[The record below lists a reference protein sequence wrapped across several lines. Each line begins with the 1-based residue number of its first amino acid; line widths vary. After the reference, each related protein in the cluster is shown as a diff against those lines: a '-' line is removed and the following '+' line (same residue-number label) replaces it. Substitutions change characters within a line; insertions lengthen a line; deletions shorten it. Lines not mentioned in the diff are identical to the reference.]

1 MAHYATYIRA
11 STDTQ
16 ETAHQCNAIDDWL
29 DGHDAAPD
37 DIDRYADLG
46 YSSSDPGPHSLV
58 V

>member
-16 ETAHQCNAIDDWL
+16 ETAHQHDAIDDWL
-29 DGHDAAPD
+29 DGHDAGPD

-46 YSSSDPGPHSLV
+46 HSGSDLDSHSLV